1 MLIAMLMTIVSLVMN
16 INVQNAPKVTFKEK
30 IALNPVI
37 RDITYKELNAQN
49 VKRIV
54 PNVRMEKHALFAQDL
69 MFYKTETVYL
79 NVKKDT

>member
-37 RDITYKELNAQN
+37 RDITYKELNA
-49 VKRIV
+49 
-54 PNVRMEKHALFAQDL
+54 
-69 MFYKTETVYL
+69 
-79 NVKKDT
+79 